1 MISNKYDIKSK
12 KNIFVLIKVF
22 LIVFLLIMLFFSF
35 FRNFNSVEIDSK
47 KYTFCN
53 LEINLLIESY
63 NAEIIEQDLYIYP
76 DVENLKCIGKII
88 NYYNDKNLTL
98 IFATNKKL
106 YNFINLTY
114 STIYIIF
121 SYLLIKYRP
130 NLFNKLLIFSNYV
143 LFSFLIN
150 YIFVSRFNFNFLFKN
165 LEIFIS
171 FFSTLL
177 FFGSLIFQ
185 NKKIIIFSFYF
196 FSTFNYEYFGI
207 YALCVLLFIS
217 FKKMDRLETKLIY
230 FLPIYFYGL
239 RYFATFSEK
248 FDLLWKFQFQKSY
261 FGYSRFIDFQ
271 GDFFL
276 LNCNKDNT
284 ISYQIKFKETI
295 LNCPEIYGYG
305 PLRKLIALDFNI
317 WKAVLI
323 VSFFVLFLS
332 LITKNEIANKYKN
345 HQLLVTLFFI
355 SPPVNVLIH
364 HMNPDVIYFS
374 TLVILFKRFRE
385 NHLVLAIIL
394 SIYSLWKIHILG
406 IIFGLVVFFFLKNDV
421 RKVLIYMVSILFSLI
436 VYYFDTKYTEPL
448 KIPPAPDENWHF
460 GIFADTEKITGLF
473 GINSQLSFYIIYFTF
488 IILSILLALKNR
500 KLIVD
505 KIVIDKNFEFFG
517 FVFWFFLCMVYK
529 NQTYRLGLFIFL
541 ILYLSIGIKDNF
553 LKKLI
558 YFSIFLNPIF
568 YTYSSLSKYIS
579 ITLNRASLY
588 LVFILLLAIVFD
600 ELIEYFKSKRITLNN
615 FYNNN

>member
-1 MISNKYDIKSK
+1 MSK
-12 KNIFVLIKVF
+12 KNDLRYEKSIYVLVKGF
-22 LIVFLLIMLFFSF
+22 LIIISLLMLLFSF
-35 FRNFNSVEIDSK
+35 SRNYNSLEINSK
-47 KYTFCN
+47 NYTFCN
-53 LEINLLIESY
+53 LEINLLNEI
-63 NAEIIEQDLYIYP
+63 NNIEIIEQDLYIFP
-76 DVENLKCIGKII
+76 DIENIKCIGKIFD
-88 NYYNDKNLTL
+88 YYDDKNLTL
-98 IFATNKKL
+98 IFATNKKF

-121 SYLLIKYRP
+121 SYLLLRYKP
-130 NLFNKLLIFSNYV
+130 NLNNKFLIFSHYV
-143 LFSFLIN
+143 LFSYLIN
-150 YIFVSRFNFNFLFKN
+150 YIFVSKFNFVYILKN

-171 FFSTLL
+171 FFSTLI

-185 NKKIIIFSFYF
+185 NKKIVVFSLYF

-207 YALCVLLFIS
+207 YVLFVLFFVSI
-217 FKKMDRLETKLIY
+217 KKLDSLESKLIY
-230 FLPIYFYGL
+230 FLPIYFYGI
-239 RYFATFSEK
+239 RYFASFSEK
-248 FDLLWKFQFQKSY
+248 FNSLWKFQFQKAY
-261 FGYSRFIDFQ
+261 FGYSRFVDFQ

-276 LNCNKDNT
+276 LNCNKDNS

-317 WKAVLI
+317 WKVVLI
-323 VSFFVLFLS
+323 VSFLVLFLS
-332 LITKNEIANKYKN
+332 LITKNEIANRYKN
-345 HQLLVTLFFI
+345 YNLLVALFFI

-364 HMNPDVIYFS
+364 HMNPDIFYFS

-385 NHLVLAIIL
+385 NHFVLSVVLIF
-394 SIYSLWKIHILG
+394 YSLWKIHILG
-406 IIFGLVVFFFLKNDV
+406 ILFGFFVYFFLKNDLK
-421 RKVLIYMVSILFSLI
+421 KVLLYIFSITISLI

-473 GINSQLSFYIIYFTF
+473 SIDSQVSFYSIYFTF
-488 IILSILLALKNR
+488 IILSIVTALKFR
-500 KLIVD
+500 KLIVE
-505 KIVIDKNFEFFG
+505 KIVIDKNLEFYG

-541 ILYLSIGIKDNF
+541 ILYLSIGIKDKF
-553 LKKLI
+553 LKNSI

-588 LVFILLLAIVFD
+588 LVFVFLLAIVFD
-600 ELIEYFKSKRITLNN
+600 DLIIFLKSRRNTLNN
-615 FYNNN
+615 FYVNN